1 MAIELK
7 ERPTPPPAREITT
20 KPRRSD
26 QIFRMIVT
34 IGGMASLVILG
45 LIALFLSIKG
55 MHILVDEK
63 FDFITESR
71 WEVITD
77 ETGNVAESNFGIGA
91 MLVGTML
98 SAAIAIIVGVPISV
112 LSALYLTF
120 YANGKVKKF
129 LISVIDL
136 MAAFPSLLFG
146 FWGFFIFMSSAEY
159 WAKLINKY

>member
-7 ERPTPPPAREITT
+7 ERPTPPAPREITT

-26 QIFRMIVT
+26 QVFRTVVT

-63 FDFITESR
+63 FNFITESR

-77 ETGNVAESNFGIGA
+77 ETGNVSEANFGIGA
-91 MLVGTML
+91 MLIG
-98 SAAIAIIVGVPISV
+98 AAS
-112 LSALYLTF
+112 
-120 YANGKVKKF
+120 
-129 LISVIDL
+129 
-136 MAAFPSLLFG
+136 
-146 FWGFFIFMSSAEY
+146 
-159 WAKLINKY
+159 